1 MALPLMHLPSFS
13 FVKLRHEIIAECAP
27 ELNPL
32 LFVSRRHTNRIGRR
46 TNRLLCTETEFLDGI
61 SNAARTGELLERT
74 WEHAAVSEDDGNL
87 GARAE
92 FARRMIRGDGNNGAN
107 KAHKAHKAHE
117 AHKADAVALIM
128 CPLVDISPC
137 KIERARRLG
146 NTQRYAHLKI
156 AAGFIASASIDNATK
171 RMAASWNAVLFK
183 SDKKRRL
190 NVSRQHA
197 ILRGVTKIMT
207 ARDRDQSQIALVR
220 VATLPTN
227 IRIHIAK
234 FLYHTVPVPT

>member
-74 WEHAAVSEDDGNL
+74 REHAAVSEDDGNL

-92 FARRMIRGDGNNGAN
+92 FAHRMIRGDGNNGAN
-107 KAHKAHKAHE
+107 K

-146 NTQRYAHLKI
+146 DTQRSAHLKI

-171 RMAASWNAVLFK
+171 RMATSWNAVLFK

>member
-1 MALPLMHLPSFS
+1 VEGTAVFLTAETGAVPNALLHNLKHNKVLHERNLFVTVRSHEVPRIDARQRLDVTPLGHDCWQVIVNYGFKDNPDLPSA
-13 FVKLRHEIIAECAP
+13 L
-27 ELNPL
+27 
-32 LFVSRRHTNRIGRR
+32 
-46 TNRLLCTETEFLDGI
+46 
-61 SNAARTGELLERT
+61 
-74 WEHAAVSEDDGNL
+74 AVSEDDGNVE
-87 GARAE
+87 ARAK
-92 FARRMIRGDGNNGAN
+92 FARRTIQAR
-107 KAHKAHKAHE
+107 KAH
-117 AHKADAVALIM
+117 AVALIM

-146 NTQRYAHLKI
+146 DTQRSAHLKI

-171 RMAASWNAVLFK
+171 RMATSWNAVLFK